1 MSENKHLLGNEPI
14 NNVEQDLF
22 NFKYYAERVRK
33 IIQLNSSN
41 KEPLTIGIYGKWGEG
56 KTSFLN
62 LLRDKI
68 EHFDKG
74 KNGKE
79 YLTFDFNPWRY
90 SNEDEML
97 FDFFDGIA
105 KRFYIEDKTKI
116 KKIGTLVTRYS
127 RYLKAIKISTS
138 IGIPKS
144 LGTSVSFEPSKI
156 FEALGEDLAGEQIT
170 LDKLKD
176 KVNKSINE
184 ANFKV
189 LVFIDD
195 LDRLDK
201 NEIYTILKLIKL
213 NANFDNF
220 IFITTLD
227 SEHVAKAIKD
237 RYGDDSDDG
246 KLFLEKIINIPI
258 YLPKIEEEDLRF
270 FFEKKLIQISKNLD
284 INETKEKELQEL
296 IYDFD
301 NGIFDS
307 PREILRILNSF
318 FIGAFGFES
327 EINLRDLFWIEYLK
341 IKEPNLYNILKNYNS
356 FGSKG
361 IFNGQSVIIN
371 LNDDI
376 VTYTTQSILDYNEK
390 RNGTRQII
398 LTSFSKYEQI
408 INLLFPNKTEK
419 EIDVE
424 IFDNN
429 LNINS
434 VQHFDKYFSFHTNGK
449 VEMSKINKISE
460 HISSKDTLSLKECLV
475 DFFKNNNV
483 EIQKKIYKIQKIIKN
498 SEIENEGKFLFEF
511 LFENIDLIPEVEDG
525 FGENSRLR
533 IIKTIAN
540 RLNSSDEKDF
550 VIGLSKK
557 IDDLEMLLG
566 YIISFDRDKPYL
578 QDIEKLFLEKSKN
591 KLEDNT
597 VFYNDSENILNRWFL
612 EYWNKYE
619 PREFEVYIEKSISNI
634 DNIKHLIRNFSII
647 FNGKKFGA
655 LSEEKFNFMKKSI
668 NIDFIFQKINQF
680 ERELI
685 ESVDV
690 KNFYFDN
697 YDETKL
703 DHYIKQFIY
712 WYKIYKNRENIINNL

>member
-284 INETKEKELQEL
+284 INETKEKELQEI

-376 VTYTTQSILDYNEK
+376 ETYTTQSILDYNEK

-460 HISSKDTLSLKECLV
+460 HISSKDTLSLKEGLV

-483 EIQKKIYKIQKIIKN
+483 EIQKKIYKIQKLIKN

>member
-1 MSENKHLLGNEPI
+1 MSENMHLLGNEPI
-14 NNVEQDLF
+14 NNVGQDLF
-22 NFKYYAERVRK
+22 NFKHYAERVRK

-41 KEPLTIGIYGKWGEG
+41 NEPLTIGIYGKWGEG

-68 EHFDKG
+68 EHFDKDR
-74 KNGKE
+74 NGKE

-116 KKIGTLVTRYS
+116 QKIGTLVTRYS

-144 LGTSVSFEPSKI
+144 LGNSVSFEPSKI
-156 FEALGEDLAGEQIT
+156 FEALGDDLAGEQIT

-176 KVNKSINE
+176 KVNNSINE

-213 NANFDNF
+213 NANFHNF

-237 RYGDDSDDG
+237 RYSDDSEDG

-258 YLPKIEEEDLRF
+258 HLPKIEEEDLRF
-270 FFEKKLIQISKNLD
+270 FFEKKLLQISKNLD
-284 INETKEKELQEL
+284 INDKKQEELQEI

-307 PREILRILNSF
+307 PREILRVLNSF

-341 IKEPNLYNILKNYNS
+341 VKEPDLYNIIKNYNL
-356 FGSKG
+356 FGIKA
-361 IFNGQSVIIN
+361 ILNGQSMIIN
-371 LNDDI
+371 FNDDI
-376 VTYTTQSILDYNEK
+376 ENFRNESIVSYDEK
-390 RNGTRQII
+390 LNGTRKDI
-398 LTSFSKYEQI
+398 LEKFSKHKQI
-408 INLLFPNKTEK
+408 LNLLFPNKDEK
-419 EIDVE
+419 EVDVE
-424 IFDNN
+424 SFDNN

-434 VQHFDKYFSFHTNGK
+434 VHHFVKYFSFHTNGK
-449 VEMSKINKISE
+449 VEISKINKISQ
-460 HISSKDTLSLKECLV
+460 HIKNKDSLLLKNELV
-475 DFFKNNNV
+475 DFFNNNNV
-483 EIQKKIYKIQKIIKN
+483 EVQKKIYKIQKIIRN
-498 SEIENEGKFLFEF
+498 SEIENDGKFLYVF
-511 LFENIDLIPEVEDG
+511 LFENVNLIPEVEDG

-540 RLNSSDEKDF
+540 KLNSSNENDF
-550 VIGLSKK
+550 VIELSKK

-578 QDIEKLFLEKSKN
+578 QDIEKLFLEKSKE
-591 KLEDNT
+591 KLEDNV
-597 VFYNDSENILNRWFL
+597 VFYNDSENVLNRWFL
-612 EYWNKYE
+612 EYWSKYE

-634 DNIKHLIRNFSII
+634 DNIKHLIRNFSVI

-655 LSEEKFNFMKKSI
+655 LSEEKFNFMIKSI
-668 NIDFIFQKINQF
+668 NIDFIFQKINEF
-680 ERELI
+680 DEELI

-690 KNFYFDN
+690 KNFYFEN
-697 YDETKL
+697 YDETTIE
-703 DHYIKQFIY
+703 HNIKQFIY
-712 WYKIYKNRENIINNL
+712 WYKIYKNRENMINKL

>member
-116 KKIGTLVTRYS
+116 QKIGTLVTRYS

-156 FEALGEDLAGEQIT
+156 FEALGEDLGGEQIT

-237 RYGDDSDDG
+237 RYGDDSEDG

-270 FFEKKLIQISKNLD
+270 FFEKKLLQISKNLD
-284 INETKEKELQEL
+284 INDRKEKELQEI

-341 IKEPNLYNILKNYNS
+341 IKEPNLYNIIKNYNS

-361 IFNGQSVIIN
+361 IFNGQSIIIN

-376 VTYTTQSILDYNEK
+376 ETYTTQSILDYNEK
-390 RNGTRQII
+390 RNGTRMRI
-398 LTSFSKYEQI
+398 LTSFSKHEQI

-449 VEMSKINKISE
+449 VEISKVNKISQ
-460 HISSKDTLSLKECLV
+460 HIKNRDKTSLIKEMSE
-475 DFFKNNNV
+475 FFENNNV
-483 EIQKKIYKIQKIIKN
+483 EDQKKIYKVQKLIKN

-511 LFENIDLIPEVEDG
+511 LFENLDLIPEVEDG

-533 IIKTIAN
+533 IIKSIAN
-540 RLNSSDEKDF
+540 KLNNSDENDF
-550 VIGLSKK
+550 VIELSKK

-578 QDIEKLFLEKSKN
+578 QDIEKLFLEKSKE
-591 KLEDNT
+591 KLDGNT
-597 VFYNDSENILNRWFL
+597 VFYNDSENVLNRWFL

-619 PREFEVYIEKSISNI
+619 PKEFEAYIEKSILNI
-634 DNIKHLIRNFSII
+634 DIIKHLIRNFSTI

-668 NIDFIFQKINQF
+668 NIDFIFQKINEF
-680 ERELI
+680 DKELI

-697 YDETKL
+697 YDETTL
-703 DHYIKQFIY
+703 EHNIKQFIY
-712 WYKIYKNRENIINNL
+712 WYKIYKNRENIINKL